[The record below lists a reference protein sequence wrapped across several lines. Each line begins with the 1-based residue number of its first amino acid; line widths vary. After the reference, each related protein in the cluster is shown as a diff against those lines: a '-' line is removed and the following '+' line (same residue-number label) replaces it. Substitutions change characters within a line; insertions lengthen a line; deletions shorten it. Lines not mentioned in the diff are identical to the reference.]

1 MPDRRSLSIDLA
13 VLLVFAI
20 LPFMFYLNVL
30 LIFSN
35 AQLYLNP
42 SGLVHDVSYLWN
54 GQINLGGNIG
64 WGMGGFFPMFSFF
77 ALFESLGLP
86 LLLVDKF
93 WLIFLI
99 FGSGVSMYFLCSVT
113 VQKAHRLSKVV
124 SGLAYMY
131 SLYVVVN

>member
-1 MPDRRSLSIDLA
+1 
-13 VLLVFAI
+13 
-20 LPFMFYLNVL
+20 
-30 LIFSN
+30 
-35 AQLYLNP
+35 
-42 SGLVHDVSYLWN
+42 
-54 GQINLGGNIG
+54 
-64 WGMGGFFPMFSFF
+64 MFSFF

-99 FGSGVSMYFLCSVT
+99 FGSGVSMIFLCSVT

-131 SLYVVVN
+131 SLYVVVNLDGLHPSAHFLYGLARYARIVYPKFEERF